1 MSFLNPLF
9 LFALVAVGLPLLIH
23 LLNLRRPQ
31 KVSFSTL
38 AFFRELKN
46 TTIKRIRI
54 KRYLLLI
61 LRLLAITCLALVLA
75 RPFLPPALSGGGSAQ
90 APALNAV
97 LLDNSISMSRIGSQG
112 PLFDQAKELSLKI
125 SESAKD
131 EDRFMFQVTNG
142 ESPLSNILN
151 AANFNRSVNESE
163 IEPAGN
169 YISNRLGA
177 LLEAIQEAPYQVKN
191 VFIITDGQQSQ
202 LHKLEEL
209 DMEDISFSVIDVGEV
224 EVQNTVVTAVT
235 ANTNMFGVNIPFTLN
250 VELANES
257 DVAAANQFVS
267 LEFEDENAGQYS
279 VSLQANERKTFS
291 FEVSP
296 SQTGSAKGKIVVEG
310 DEFQPDNEHY
320 FTVQVPEKR
329 NILWVSEEESSPEFI
344 SYTGAMLRAA
354 GENDAQL
361 NYRQESTDI
370 LETVNLS
377 GFDAVLLDGLESI
390 PEYSFSALQDFA
402 QNGGGILFFPSEQG
416 ELGNYNAFL
425 SEFNVGRFGGLQ
437 GEYASFQSIARAD
450 EILEDH
456 PAFSGLFERE
466 QDEELRFSTPDI
478 YYYYKLLTGGSGT
491 SFDLLTMNNGDVAVH
506 EKRVGQ
512 GTILVSAFGNDP
524 GWSNF
529 AVKPLFAPFYYR
541 MLLYSASS
549 DEGGFADHQLGNAFS
564 WQGNIDAENAVIE
577 TGNDV
582 IKPTTDVVPAGIRVR
597 YPATEWTPGWVTL
610 TDENRTFVLSANLP
624 FEESV
629 FSETDEDR
637 LEAVM
642 DDADINWINATDID
656 EENLAGE
663 IMASGFGKEIWSWFM
678 LAGLLLLIAETMVS
692 MWYKAETVS

>member
-1 MSFLNPLF
+1 
-9 LFALVAVGLPLLIH
+9 
-23 LLNLRRPQ
+23 
-31 KVSFSTL
+31 
-38 AFFRELKN
+38 
-46 TTIKRIRI
+46 
-54 KRYLLLI
+54 
-61 LRLLAITCLALVLA
+61 
-75 RPFLPPALSGGGSAQ
+75 
-90 APALNAV
+90 
-97 LLDNSISMSRIGSQG
+97 
-112 PLFDQAKELSLKI
+112 
-125 SESAKD
+125 
-131 EDRFMFQVTNG
+131 
-142 ESPLSNILN
+142 
-151 AANFNRSVNESE
+151 
-163 IEPAGN
+163 
-169 YISNRLGA
+169 
-177 LLEAIQEAPYQVKN
+177 
-191 VFIITDGQQSQ
+191 
-202 LHKLEEL
+202 
-209 DMEDISFSVIDVGEV
+209 
-224 EVQNTVVTAVT
+224 
-235 ANTNMFGVNIPFTLN
+235 
-250 VELANES
+250 
-257 DVAAANQFVS
+257 
-267 LEFEDENAGQYS
+267 
-279 VSLQANERKTFS
+279 
-291 FEVSP
+291 
-296 SQTGSAKGKIVVEG
+296 
-310 DEFQPDNEHY
+310 
-320 FTVQVPEKR
+320 
-329 NILWVSEEESSPEFI
+329 
-344 SYTGAMLRAA
+344 
-354 GENDAQL
+354 L

-377 GFDAVLLDGLESI
+377 EFDAVLLDGLESI

-564 WQGNIDAENAVIE
+564 WQGNIDAENAVIK

-629 FSETDEDR
+629 NSETDEDR